1 MIRAGGPGM
10 LIAQAVV
17 EHGMLDS
24 LAAGLSSAV
33 DQADYY
39 IGPGHAKWL
48 LIGLAVVLAVIFFR
62 PRR

>member
-1 MIRAGGPGM
+1 M

-24 LAAGLSSAV
+24 LAAGLSAAF
-33 DQADYY
+33 DQVDYY
-39 IGPGHAKWL
+39 VGTGNTKWL
-48 LIGLAVVLAVIFFR
+48 LVGLAIVMAIVFFK

>member
-1 MIRAGGPGM
+1 M

-24 LAAGLSSAV
+24 LAAGLSNAF
-33 DQADYY
+33 DQVDYY
-39 IGPGHAKWL
+39 VGTGNAKWL
-48 LIGLAVVLAVIFFR
+48 LVALAVVLAFVFLK

>member
-1 MIRAGGPGM
+1 M

-39 IGPGHAKWL
+39 IGTGNTKWL
-48 LIGLAVVLAVIFFR
+48 LVGLAVVLAIVFFK